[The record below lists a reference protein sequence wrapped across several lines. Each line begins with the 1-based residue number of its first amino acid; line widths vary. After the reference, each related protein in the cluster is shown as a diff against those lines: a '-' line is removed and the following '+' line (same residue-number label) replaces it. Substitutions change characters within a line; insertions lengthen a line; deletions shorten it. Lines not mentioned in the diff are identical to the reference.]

1 LFVPLNFQLRR
12 SERQFDK
19 KVSCPTSIMKRSK
32 VILIVLLAAAVFI
45 GFLFLPVRSWFMHF
59 EGYVQSLGA
68 IGPVVVVLVYVICTV
83 LLVPGSAITIGS
95 GTLFGL
101 QTGFIVVVLGANLG
115 ALCSFLLARGF
126 LREKVSSWGAVNPKF
141 RSLDQ
146 AIGKQG
152 FKMVLL
158 TRLSPVFPFVLLNYL
173 LGLTAVRTSAYA
185 LANLLG
191 MLPATFLFVYIGA
204 AARDAIAGQAD
215 AAAGFYQTILKYIG
229 LLATVAAVVIVTRI
243 ARRALREAEQQQEGS
258 VAAGMARL
266 DANHRPRTFDK
277 MMLVDD
283 AHDKQLI
290 ENCHPTKRV
299 NPKPVGKYNLV
310 VMGAGT
316 AGLVC
321 AAGAAGLGAKVALIE
336 RNLMGGD
343 CLNVGCVPSKGII
356 RAARAAHDARDG
368 AEFGIRHRA
377 QPEIDFAAAM
387 ERMRRLRAGI
397 SQHDSVERFS
407 KLGIDV
413 FIGDGR
419 FIDQSAIEVDGRR
432 LNFDRAVIATGAR
445 AAEPPIVGLKET
457 GYYTNETIFTL
468 TELPRRLAVI
478 GAGPMGCELAQ
489 CFQRFGS
496 AVSLLTDGAEILPKE
511 DRDAAA
517 VVRRRIEA
525 DGVKMI
531 TSAKIQRAAIRNG
544 SKSLSLT
551 VGDKPLE
558 LECDAILVSVGRT
571 PNLENLGLEAA
582 EVCYGLRGVDVDER
596 LRTSNGKVFAAGDV
610 CSRFQFTHAADA
622 MARIVIANALFM
634 ARRKVTDLVMPRCT
648 YTDPEIAHVG
658 WNDKDAQAAGFHV
671 ATITQRLAE
680 VDRAILDGDAEGF
693 ARVHYDRKTGKILGG
708 TIVARHAGEMLG
720 ELTLAITAKQSIGML
735 SSTIHSYPTQA
746 EALRKIGDAYM
757 RTKLTPTV
765 KKVFAK
771 WLEWRR

>member
-1 LFVPLNFQLRR
+1 
-12 SERQFDK
+12 
-19 KVSCPTSIMKRSK
+19 MKRSK
-32 VILIVLLAAAVFI
+32 AFLIVLGLAALFV
-45 GFLFLPVRSWFMHF
+45 GFLFLPVRAWFMQF

-68 IGPVVVVLVYVICTV
+68 IGPAVVVLAYVLCTV
-83 LLVPGSAITIGS
+83 LFVPGSAITIGS

-115 ALCSFLLARGF
+115 ALCAFLLARSL
-126 LREKVSSWGAVNPKF
+126 LREKVTSWANGNAKF

-173 LGLTAVRTSAYA
+173 LGLTAVRAGAYV

-204 AARDAIAGQAD
+204 AARDAIAGQVD
-215 AAAGFYQTILKYIG
+215 ASAGFYQQILKYVG
-229 LLATVAAVVIVTRI
+229 LLATVAVVVIVTRV
-243 ARRALREAEQQQEGS
+243 ARKALRDAELQQEGS

-266 DANHRPRTFDK
+266 DANHRPTTFDK

-283 AHDKQLI
+283 AHDRQLI
-290 ENCHPTKRV
+290 ENCHPAKRI
-299 NPKPVGKYNLV
+299 NPTPAGKYNLV
-310 VMGAGT
+310 VIGAGT
-316 AGLVC
+316 AGLVS

-343 CLNVGCVPSKGII
+343 CLNVGCVPSKAII
-356 RAARAAHDARDG
+356 RAGRAAYDARGG
-368 AEFGIRHRA
+368 AEFGIRHIA
-377 QPEIDFAAAM
+377 QPEIGFAAAM
-387 ERMRRLRAGI
+387 ERMRKLRAGI

-407 KLGIDV
+407 KLGVNV

-419 FIDQSAIEVDGRR
+419 FVGKSAVEVDGKR
-432 LNFDRAVIATGAR
+432 LKFDRAVIATGAR
-445 AAEPPIVGLKET
+445 AAEPPIPGLKET
-457 GYYTNETIFTL
+457 GFYTNETIFTL

-478 GAGPMGCELAQ
+478 GAGPIGCELGQ
-489 CFQRFGS
+489 SFQRFGS
-496 AVSLLTDGAEILPKE
+496 AVTLMTDGAEILPRE

-517 VVRRRIEA
+517 IVRKQIEA
-525 DGVKMI
+525 DGVKII
-531 TSAKIQRAAIRNG
+531 TSAKIQRASSQNG
-544 SKSLSLT
+544 AKSLAFT
-551 VGDKPLE
+551 VGDKSME
-558 LECDAILVSVGRT
+558 LACDAILVSVGRT
-571 PNLENLGLEAA
+571 PNLENLGLDAA
-582 EVCYGLRGVDVDER
+582 GVRYGLRGVDVDER
-596 LRTSNGKVFAAGDV
+596 LRTSNGKIFAAGDI
-610 CSRFQFTHAADA
+610 CSRYQFTHAADA

-634 ARRKVTDLVMPRCT
+634 ARRKVTDLVMPWCT

-658 WNDKDAQAAGFHV
+658 YYEKDAQAAGCAV
-671 ATITQRLAE
+671 ATITQSLGD
-680 VDRAILDGDAEGF
+680 VDRAILDGETDGF
-693 ARVHYDRKTGKILGG
+693 ARVHYNRKTGKILGG
-708 TIVARHAGEMLG
+708 TIVARHGGEMLG
-720 ELTLAITAKQSIGML
+720 ELTLAITAKQSVAVL

-765 KKVFAK
+765 QKVFVK